1 MLDNLKT
8 LINTANEDYEVF
20 YEESRMFNVD
30 ADELSTEGSYCYI
43 EEFVSGTFNLGRWK
57 EETTTV
63 QLYFFKIPEQTTIEE
78 LTAEQRITIRE
89 TIKTE
94 VVLDLLDL
102 LRVDRQNQTTD
113 FRWFYP
119 VPKYDCN
126 EVGLIVE
133 FEYKKKLCAS

>member
-102 LRVDRQNQTTD
+102 LRVDRQNQTTA